1 MKIWVGVTDDDWFVR
16 SSHLRPDEV
25 NFWQPS
31 GSRTFRALQ
40 PGELFLFKLHSP
52 KNFIVGGGHFVSY
65 SALPASLAWDAFGV
79 KNGVAS
85 FDELR
90 SRIRRYRRKD
100 NAIDPVI
107 GCNVLA
113 EPFFLQQREW
123 IPVPQSWASNIVQGK
138 TYDTVSGEGRALWES
153 IQLAEAAHSQVEEPS
168 LVEDFSDKNRFGA
181 EYLTRGRLGQGAF
194 RVLVTDA
201 YERRCAIT
209 GEKNLPVL
217 EAAHIKPYALH
228 GPHRVSNGILLRSDL
243 HKLFDLGYLTV
254 TPDLR
259 VQVSRRLKAEWHN
272 GREYYAHNGEPLRFH
287 PADPARLPSP
297 EFLKW
302 HNESRFQ
309 T

>member
-100 NAIDPVI
+100 NAIDPGETTQERCGRQI
-107 GCNVLA
+107 
-113 EPFFLQQREW
+113 EER
-123 IPVPQSWASNIVQGK
+123 
-138 TYDTVSGEGRALWES
+138 SGS
-153 IQLAEAAHSQVEEPS
+153 
-168 LVEDFSDKNRFGA
+168 K
-181 EYLTRGRLGQGAF
+181 
-194 RVLVTDA
+194 
-201 YERRCAIT
+201 
-209 GEKNLPVL
+209 
-217 EAAHIKPYALH
+217 
-228 GPHRVSNGILLRSDL
+228 
-243 HKLFDLGYLTV
+243 
-254 TPDLR
+254 
-259 VQVSRRLKAEWHN
+259 SRRPTGHQQA
-272 GREYYAHNGEPLRFH
+272 RE
-287 PADPARLPSP
+287 
-297 EFLKW
+297 
-302 HNESRFQ
+302 
-309 T
+309 